1 MENWVLI
8 IILWSVISDRKNLLI
23 PAESIKS
30 YLFEM
35 NKGKISVIQKGDV
48 EVKLERVVEI
58 TKVWLNEN

>member
-1 MENWVLI
+1 MKNWVLI

-23 PAESIKS
+23 TSESIKS
-30 YLFEM
+30 YPFEM
-35 NKGKISVIQKGDV
+35 SKGKISVIQKGDI